1 MSHSWPTPRI
11 EEQPWP
17 TLTEA
22 RPILMVCT
30 RSALAAVRDRL
41 HLNVASTWEVEDA
54 DLARWDAALPLLR
67 GEVVY
72 AVGGGLATDAAK
84 HVAVRLGLPLV
95 SLPTALS
102 VDAFFTWAS
111 GVRGDGCVRYIE
123 TRPPERV
130 VVDYDVW
137 RAAPPQLR
145 AGGICDVLSIA
156 TGLWDWHH
164 AHQRGLNPPH
174 APFIPWVADVFRG
187 ILRGS
192 VECAAAAGRGDTDGL
207 RQLLHA
213 LATEVMVCNLI
224 GHPRPEEGSEH
235 YFAYSVENRMG
246 KGLPHGDLVGPG
258 ILLMAA
264 LQGQEVAPLRDA
276 LRACHIP
283 LRNIPDAVVRETL
296 AGLPAY
302 STRHGLAHGI
312 AHELTPAMVD
322 GIDLEAVLGPR

>member
-1 MSHSWPTPRI
+1 MPHAWPTPRI
-11 EEQPWP
+11 DEQPWS
-17 TLTEA
+17 TLEES
-22 RPILMVCT
+22 RPVAIVCT
-30 RSALAAVRDRL
+30 RSALAAVRHRL
-41 HLNVASTWEVEDA
+41 RLPVASTWEVQEA
-54 DLARWDAALPLLR
+54 DLASWDAAVDTLR
-67 GEVVY
+67 GEVIY

-84 HVAVRLGLPLV
+84 HAAVRLHLPLV

-137 RAAPPQLR
+137 RAAPLAIR

-174 APFIPWVADVFRG
+174 APYIPWVADVARG

-192 VECAAAAGRGDTDGL
+192 LECAEAAGRGDTDGL
-207 RQLLHA
+207 RSLLHA

-264 LQGQEVAPLRDA
+264 LQGQAVEPLREA
-276 LRACHIP
+276 LHACHIP
-283 LRNIPDAVVRETL
+283 LRNIPEPVVRETL
-296 AGLPAY
+296 ADLPRYAA
-302 STRHGLAHGI
+302 RHGLAHGI
-312 AHELTPAMVD
+312 AHEITGRQARELDVA
-322 GIDLEAVLGPR
+322 GILGGA